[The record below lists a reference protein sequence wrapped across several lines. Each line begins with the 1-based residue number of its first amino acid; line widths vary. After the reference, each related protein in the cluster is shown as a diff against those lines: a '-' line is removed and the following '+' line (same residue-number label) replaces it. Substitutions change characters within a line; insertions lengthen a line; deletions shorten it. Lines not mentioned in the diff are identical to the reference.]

1 MSTPKL
7 PLTLRLL
14 AYHLSALLAL
24 QPAHPAFA
32 EGIAV
37 ATGSTTLNQAGNGVP
52 VVDIATPNG
61 AGVSHNL
68 YQDFNVAQP
77 GVILNN
83 ATGQL
88 TQTQLG
94 GLIQNNPHLTG
105 ASANVIINEVIGAN
119 PSQLQGYLE
128 VAGQQAGVVV
138 ANPNGL
144 TCDGCGFINT
154 PNVTLSTGKPVLDT
168 HGQLQMLDVK
178 QGALTVGGKGLDG
191 SRQASVDLIARA
203 VQLNGALHGKE
214 VNVIAGAN
222 TVNRQTGEIR
232 AQQGDGAVPE
242 VAIDTAAMGGMYAG
256 KIRLVSTEQGVG
268 VNLANAVATQGDL
281 TLDANG
287 KIRLRNSS
295 SAGNLQVSSQGE
307 LAVTGAIHSGG
318 AVKLAAGGELT
329 AQDADI
335 AAKGDATL
343 QARAQQLQRTK
354 VSSGGTLAL
363 QASDAL
369 VVREGELQGETLHA
383 TAQQLDTQS
392 ALTAKDVT
400 LQAEQLR
407 QAGHVQG
414 TSVRLAAGAL
424 RHEGTTQAAQNL
436 TIDAMTL
443 DNQGTLKSGQAMSVA
458 LGERGHNAGELS
470 AGDNLAI
477 RAGTRWEQGEQ
488 GKSNAG
494 QRLQLQAQQV
504 SLAGDVGAPTL
515 DINVNELTV
524 AGKVKGNVVQ
534 LQADVLTNR
543 GEVQAGQTLNWQ
555 GSRLANSGT
564 LQGDKQLVL
573 KGDALQNQ
581 GTLAGGDSLTLQ
593 ADTLDN
599 EGRIASQLATLAGR
613 QLRSSG
619 TLLGVSRLTLKGD
632 ELALTGQQLTD
643 GELELGSRLLQ
654 LSGQS
659 LVGGQA
665 RVTAETGNFDG
676 VLKAQS
682 LVLAVKEATSE
693 GKLHSREGI
702 AWEGQRLAT
711 GSASELLA
719 NQNVS
724 LSGGQLAL
732 GGTVGAGQDM
742 AIKGK
747 QVTQHGRLISGQIL
761 NVDTDGLLLEGET
774 EAAALNVHSN
784 EMTVAGKVKGNAV
797 QLQAGVLTNRGE
809 VQAGQTLNWQGSRLA
824 NSGTLQGDQQL
835 VLKGDALQNRG
846 TLAGGD
852 SLTLQADTLD
862 NEGRI
867 ASQLATLAGRQLRS
881 SGTLLGVSRL
891 TLKGDKL
898 ALTGQQLTDG
908 ELELGSR
915 LLQLSGQSL
924 VGGQARV
931 TAETGNFDGVLK
943 AQSLV
948 LAVKD
953 ATSEGKLHSRE
964 GIAWEG
970 QRLATGSASELL
982 ANQGVSLSGDQLAL
996 GGTVGAGQDMVIKG
1010 RQVTQHGQLA
1020 SGQVMKVDA
1029 DELALAGLV
1038 QGGSINLT
1046 SERATQQGRIL
1057 ATDTL
1062 NWHSKQLDGNGWLQA
1077 GQALNL
1083 NGERLTHSGTAVT
1096 AGKLA
1101 LTFAELNST
1110 GGLFANEVAVTGA
1123 RLLLKGALESKSSA
1137 QITAD
1142 ELQLGGELRT
1152 GAGLALGATL
1162 LTLSGSQHVGGDLQL
1177 QAEQAEV
1184 SGELEVG
1191 KLLKLDAK
1199 TLASSG
1205 KLLASQADIA
1215 AVNWQQRGELSTDNA
1230 LVWRGDKLTQEAGGA
1245 LRAGGVL
1252 NLSGDDITLAG
1263 DVAAKGDVAVV
1274 ANAYQQQG
1282 AMNAAQG
1289 LRIDATR
1296 LQLDGTTQAKTAQ
1309 LHSQVGSSRGQHLIG
1324 QQLNWQSDTLANQGW
1339 LQAGESLALTGRTL
1353 DNEGTVIA
1361 GGDHQLNAT
1370 ERLTN
1375 QGNLAGKTLSLT
1387 TKALQNGGLLQG
1399 KQGITLQAEEA
1410 TLTVTGRLVSQGAVQ
1425 LGAKLL
1431 ALGGN
1436 ANIGGALTLQG
1447 ETQQLAGVWRV
1458 GGLLQS
1464 TGKQLT
1470 LTGDWQAG
1478 QWQLQADALTNK
1490 GRLASEQAANF
1501 EVIEWH
1507 NEQGATL
1514 VAAGKL
1520 NLTGQRLLQ
1529 QGSWLGNGSQTL
1541 MVDEITQQGQWLGD
1555 GALQA
1560 KGSKLVNSGT
1570 LRAAGLD
1577 LTVNELENRSRMESG
1592 GELNW
1597 QGTQWR
1603 NLGAL
1608 LAGHATLTGDTL
1620 LNSGDVGTRQLTMTA
1635 ATRLDNRGVLVGKE
1649 GINLTAATL
1658 DSQGDMLSNGSM
1670 QLGASLLDL
1679 NGLTQANGEL
1689 VVTAEQATLA
1699 GNLAADQLQWRGKT
1713 LVMSGTAAARDTT
1726 LNGEQVTLDGTL
1738 KGDHQQV
1745 TATTLSTGQ
1754 QSQLLAKAGQ
1764 QLTAGQMTLQGSA
1777 VAGGAQRI
1785 EATQLSQ
1792 QGTLASGGSL
1802 SLQVADTLRNDGKVS
1817 AQAIT
1822 LTAAHIDNG
1831 GALVSKDALNLKTGT
1846 LTNRGHWQSDQ
1857 GIALT
1862 ANRLLNSGQWVSG
1875 LGQTLTLDAL
1885 DNSGTLLAGA
1895 GLTINAPQ
1903 LSSSGKLL
1911 ANKDLVLNTNEATL
1925 GSGSTTAS
1933 NGQLQLHAGT
1943 LTSQGTLSSAG
1954 DLSWQ
1959 GVNLAHS
1966 GSAVTNGALTLQG
1979 ESVTLDG
1986 DLQGERVLLDTGTLT
2001 SRGKL
2006 TSRGDLAVN
2015 ARGAVQHHGQLQGN
2029 QVVLRS
2035 ASWQGSGGVG
2045 SGGALE
2051 LRTGQL
2057 QLAGPWR
2064 IRGEADIQADI
2075 MTLGGSL
2082 VSGGNLTLTSRGAL
2096 TSQAGSQL
2104 VSGGALS
2111 LDGGTLTQ
2119 QGLWQS
2125 ARGMS
2130 LKGSRFEQQGDL
2142 LAGGDLLLRSG
2153 YWQQGGK
2160 TRANGGLN
2168 AELAEGA
2175 TLAGTVQADG
2185 NATLS
2190 APALTLKGTL
2200 AAKGNVALSA
2210 NTLISQ
2216 LGNLLSSGELAMNAA
2231 RIEQQGR
2238 VETTRLQ
2245 SGGALQNDGVMLVT
2259 GQGSISGARL
2269 DNRGTLQGDGLT
2281 ISSRQLDNRGALL
2294 GNTLTLTHD
2303 TLVNR
2308 GRVQGGTLN
2317 LTTQQLGNSQGA
2329 VLRGQ
2334 HVGDITATTLT
2345 NAGELSSAGQLL
2357 LKGNQLDNSG
2367 LISANLLEASPLA
2380 RLANSG
2386 TLFGQQLTLR
2396 SGEVYAPGKILAGQ
2410 KVTLDAG
2417 RVTGIG
2423 EWLSGGDLALKTGSS
2438 LTSQGTLSAKGTLDL
2453 QVQGDWQHQGQWGA
2467 GQRFNAGVTGQ
2478 LINSGALVS
2487 NGVMQLGAQRLENS
2501 GSVQSGQGLTLN
2513 TQGEL
2518 RNTGML
2524 ASQGDLGWQGESMFN
2539 GGTVYSGGSQTLTAN
2554 SNLTNEYGTLL
2565 AERGATIKVNNGQL
2579 VNASGTIDVGSNE
2592 LHMSASE
2599 IINRRAVFIVDS
2611 GGDDSLVPTS
2621 IKVKSSVL
2629 PISGANNH
2637 ILYVQYQFPETIS
2650 KEFGGNEVK
2659 VVKFSEQGKI
2669 ISKGSI
2675 YISAGKLKNENSS
2688 IYSGGDISVVSNE
2701 ITNASIVEGRVTTT
2715 ATYKPLDGFKDFIF
2729 ISYNDLND
2737 LKAKVADYPLYSSVI
2752 NAENSGREFNAL
2764 ISADG
2769 NITGTVAGMIDNI
2782 TVKAHAGPVSSTTQ
2796 RPSLSLPQAQGA
2808 GATPGLQGDAQY
2820 LAQQL
2825 KPVGPDNGVPLP
2837 DFQLPSGDKGLFT
2850 VNGNSDSPY
2859 LIEVNPLLANLGQA
2873 GSGMLDRIDAA
2884 LQQQLQGAG
2893 QLSFDAV
2900 SGNGGIS
2907 QVAGQHADWV
2917 LPGRAS
2923 SGGNSPEL
2931 QSLSG
2936 MALSNSGHVVTS
2948 GQWQQSLQ
2956 PDFHANG
2963 PGPHIVGGTT
2973 SAAGQWQQSLQ
2984 PGWQAPVVTAVAV
2997 TAPGSVQTGLQAV
3010 PALATQPQ
3018 LETSPT
3024 LTQVNQFLGSS
3035 YFFSQMNYAPE
3046 KDIKLLGDAAFDTRV
3061 IRDAVLAQTGRRF
3074 INNEMGSDLAQMR
3087 TLIDSA
3093 VQNQRELGLT
3103 AGVALSAD
3111 QVAQLG
3117 RSMVWWEPVWYQGK
3131 IVLAPKLY
3139 LTEADKRHLSGSVI
3153 TATNID
3159 LTAGGINNSGTLLA
3173 DGTLSLKSGSTLVNQ
3188 GQIQAGGRLELLA
3201 KGDILNQS
3209 LIKGGDVV
3217 IASRDGSVRN
3227 ETQTAQRHV
3236 DVNGVLSN
3244 ELTEQTRFSRTDVGE
3259 IARIESASN
3268 LLLQAGQ
3275 DISLSASNLLAGL
3288 DMSLSAGRDINIG
3301 SVEERRKWEEGN
3313 SRFARVEQLMSG
3325 LEAGHSLSLSAER
3338 DITISASSLA
3348 AKGDASLTAG
3358 NELMLKTATND
3369 ANQYTTR
3376 RNGYDIVQQRE
3387 EVGANLSA
3395 DNIALRAGS
3404 DLAMRAAHV
3413 QAEGELAV
3421 TAGRDLLLEAG
3432 DAMDYRE
3439 SYTKESKKKAFSK
3452 KTTTSHDISEQHMA
3466 QATELGGQ
3474 YVLLKAQQDMAVKG
3488 SNVVGDLG
3496 ATLLA
3501 GRDLNIDTVDLLNR
3515 ELHFRE
3521 TKRSGL
3527 MGSGGIGFTIGKQQ
3541 QSSDMAGTTQIR
3553 EGSSVGSVQGD
3564 VTLQAGNRLQIS
3576 ASDVIAGKDL
3586 LLVGKDVAITSAEQ
3600 QITRKEE
3607 FKSKSGGLTVALTGG
3622 AVTALQS
3629 AYDTVKTSKES
3640 SNDRL
3645 VALQGAKAAMNGYQ
3659 AWQGMQAMANSGG
3672 VPDPSFVGIAI
3683 SVGNQRS
3690 QSNSQSSETNALTS
3704 ELNAGGDITVLAKGD
3719 EANGSGDLI
3728 VSGSS
3733 IKGQNVTLG
3742 AARDLVLQSAV
3753 NSSDSSGSN
3762 HSSGWNAGVSF
3773 GFSQGSA
3780 GISIFANMNAAKGKE
3795 NGDSDRYTETNITA
3809 GDILT
3814 LKSGRDAT
3822 LLGAQVSG
3830 DKVTADIGRNLTL
3843 TSQQDNDHYQSQQS
3857 SISAGGSFTF
3867 GSMTASGYVNAS
3879 RQKINSD
3886 FESVV
3891 EQTGVFAGKQ
3901 GFDIRVGEHTQLNG
3915 AVLAGSEDA
3924 GKNHLSTGT
3933 LGWNDLVNRAE
3944 YKVESQSV
3952 GISGSGDST
3961 KGFSSIAAMTSLGG
3975 SNSSG
3980 SASST
3985 TFASIGAGDIEIR
3998 NTAGQQQGLVSLH
4011 RDPTQAVNGL
4021 SPIFDKQKELE
4032 RMQEAQLI
4040 GEVGQQATQMVVS
4053 HHLAAA
4059 NEKAKNDPEYAN
4071 SKEYKA
4077 LQEKWGVGSDFQ
4089 RGMQAA
4095 TAALQGLA
4103 GGDLTQAAAGAAA
4116 PYLAQMVKQ
4125 QTDDGPSRVMAH
4137 ALVQGALA
4145 AAQNK
4150 NAMISATGAA
4160 TGELAGMMATKLYH
4174 KDASQLTEG
4183 EKETVSTLATLA
4195 AGLAGGLTGD
4205 STDSA
4210 LAGAQ
4215 TGKTVVENNLL
4226 AKALVEGCAIASPCR
4241 TKVAEQII
4249 EISIKAGIVG
4259 LAGVAIKNVAD
4270 KMSSDEL
4277 DHLITLSMMGND
4289 EITEKYIISLQDK
4302 YGLHTGGNQLDGEF
4316 KLPQHTGRDPK
4327 VDSTLVLTHTGN
4339 DKPNADSITNTGNT
4353 DSKPDVGSSTTVTP
4367 LSEATSKDDLL
4378 YLSERVDN
4386 RLPIPEPIIAS
4397 NGFKVESN
4405 TKHTP
4410 GAPGFR
4416 PNAGIEPKNSM
4427 DLFEHSI
4434 ATKDPKVRLSI
4445 DNDGNIH
4452 RFFNTSK
4459 DGTGTFHWSGSS
4471 GDGKNALGNRELGSF
4486 NKEIKE
4492 LKGKK

>member
-105 ASANVIINEVIGAN
+105 APANVIINEVIGAN

-154 PNVTLSTGKPVLDT
+154 PNVTLSTGKPVLDA

-287 KIRLRNSS
+287 KIRLRDSS

-318 AVKLAAGGELT
+318 AAKLSAGGELT

-343 QARAQQLQRTK
+343 QARTQQLQRTK

-436 TIDAMTL
+436 TIDATTL

-470 AGDNLAI
+470 AGDNLTI

-504 SLAGDVGAPTL
+504 SLAGEVGAPTL
-515 DINVNELTV
+515 DINGNELTV
-524 AGKVKGNVVQ
+524 VGKVKGNAVQ
-534 LQADVLTNR
+534 LQAGVLTNR

-555 GSRLANSGT
+555 GSRLTNSGT

-573 KGDALQNQ
+573 KGDALQNR

-719 NQNVS
+719 NQSAS
-724 LSGGQLAL
+724 LSGDQLVL

-747 QVTQHGRLISGQIL
+747 QVTQHG
-761 NVDTDGLLLEGET
+761 
-774 EAAALNVHSN
+774 
-784 EMTVAGKVKGNAV
+784 
-797 QLQAGVLTNRGE
+797 
-809 VQAGQTLNWQGSRLA
+809 
-824 NSGTLQGDQQL
+824 
-835 VLKGDALQNRG
+835 
-846 TLAGGD
+846 
-852 SLTLQADTLD
+852 
-862 NEGRI
+862 
-867 ASQLATLAGRQLRS
+867 
-881 SGTLLGVSRL
+881 
-891 TLKGDKL
+891 
-898 ALTGQQLTDG
+898 
-908 ELELGSR
+908 
-915 LLQLSGQSL
+915 
-924 VGGQARV
+924 
-931 TAETGNFDGVLK
+931 
-943 AQSLV
+943 
-948 LAVKD
+948 
-953 ATSEGKLHSRE
+953 
-964 GIAWEG
+964 
-970 QRLATGSASELL
+970 
-982 ANQGVSLSGDQLAL
+982 
-996 GGTVGAGQDMVIKG
+996 
-1010 RQVTQHGQLA
+1010 QLA
-1020 SGQVMKVDA
+1020 SGQVMTVDA

-1110 GGLFANEVAVTGA
+1110 GGLFADEVAVTGA

-1152 GAGLALGATL
+1152 GADLALGATL
-1162 LTLSGSQHVGGDLQL
+1162 LTLSGSQHVDGDLQL

-1205 KLLASQADIA
+1205 KLLANQADIA
-1215 AVNWQQRGELSTDNA
+1215 AVNWQQRGELTTDNA

-1252 NLSGDDITLAG
+1252 NLSGDDITLVG
-1263 DVAAKGDVAVV
+1263 DVAAKGDVTVV

-1289 LRIDATR
+1289 LRIDATK

-1324 QQLNWQSDTLANQGW
+1324 QQLNWQSDTLTNQGW

-1410 TLTVTGRLVSQGAVQ
+1410 TLTGRLVSQGAVQ

-1470 LTGDWQAG
+1470 LAGDWQAG
-1478 QWQLQADALTNK
+1478 QWQLQADGLTNK

-1501 EVIEWH
+1501 KVTEWH

-1514 VAAGKL
+1514 VAAGPL

-1555 GALQA
+1555 GALQV
-1560 KGSKLVNSGT
+1560 KGSKLINSGT

-1620 LNSGDVGTRQLTMTA
+1620 LNSGDVGARQLTMKA
-1635 ATRLDNRGVLVGKE
+1635 VTRLDNRGVLVGKE

-1670 QLGASLLDL
+1670 QLGASLLSL

-1689 VVTAEQATLA
+1689 IVTAEQATLA

-1713 LVMSGTAAARDTT
+1713 LVMSGTAAVRDTT

-1745 TATTLSTGQ
+1745 TATTLTTGQ

-1777 VAGGAQRI
+1777 VAGGAQLI
-1785 EATQLSQ
+1785 DATQLSQ

-1857 GIALT
+1857 GITLT
-1862 ANRLLNSGQWVSG
+1862 ASRLLNSGRWVSG

-1959 GVNLAHS
+1959 GANLAQS

-2064 IRGEADIQADI
+2064 IRGEADIQADT

-2096 TSQAGSQL
+2096 ASQAGSQL

-2125 ARGMS
+2125 ERGMN

-2168 AELAEGA
+2168 AELTEGA

-2200 AAKGNVALSA
+2200 SAKGNIALNA

-2216 LGNLLSSGELAMNAA
+2216 LGNLLSGGELAMNAA
-2231 RIEQQGR
+2231 RVEQQGR
-2238 VETTRLQ
+2238 VETARLQ
-2245 SGGALQNDGVMLVT
+2245 SGGELQNDGVMLVT

-2317 LTTQQLGNSQGA
+2317 LTTQQLDNSQGA
-2329 VLRGQ
+2329 ILRGQ
-2334 HVGDITATTLT
+2334 HAGDITATTLA

-2396 SGEVYAPGKILAGQ
+2396 SSELYAPGKILAGQ
-2410 KVTLDAG
+2410 KATLDAG

-2467 GQRFNAGVTGQ
+2467 GARFNAAVSGQ
-2478 LINSGALVS
+2478 LNNRGALVS

-2518 RNTGML
+2518 RNTGLL
-2524 ASQGDLGWQGESMFN
+2524 ASQGDLGWQGESLFN
-2539 GGTVYSGGSQTLTAN
+2539 GGTVYSGGGQAITAN
-2554 SNLTNEYGTLL
+2554 SSITNEYGTIL
-2565 AERGATIKVNNGQL
+2565 AGQGAALRVDNGQL
-2579 VNASGTIDVGSNE
+2579 VNASGVI
-2592 LHMSASE
+2592 
-2599 IINRRAVFIVDS
+2599 DS
-2611 GGDDSLVPTS
+2611 GFGDLNIFSDAVINKRHHLVVYKSGSGDENIPKTHTVTGKSWYEVIPRGGDHSDIEKSGITFPTQEKVSFAGAS
-2621 IKVKSSVL
+2621 IKV
-2629 PISGANNH
+2629 GD
-2637 ILYVQYQFPETIS
+2637 
-2650 KEFGGNEVK
+2650 
-2659 VVKFSEQGKI
+2659 FSEASQI
-2669 ISKGSI
+2669 VSGSRI
-2675 YISAGKLKNENSS
+2675 NISAGRVVNDSS
-2688 IYSGGDISVVSNE
+2688 DILSSADINLSARELSNVSV
-2701 ITNASIVEGRVTTT
+2701 IEGEFSTE
-2715 ATYKPLDGFKDFIF
+2715 ATYRRTTDYQYFASRSSYYKDVIKKEEY
-2729 ISYNDLND
+2729 I
-2737 LKAKVADYPLYSSVI
+2737 LYAINEVPVSVGRTF
-2752 NAENSGREFNAL
+2752 NSL
-2764 ISADG
+2764 ISAGG
-2769 NITGTVAGMIDNI
+2769 NLTGSVAGMIDNVTI
-2782 TVKAHAGPVSSTTQ
+2782 KAHAGPVSSTTQ
-2796 RPSLSLPQAQGA
+2796 RPSLSLPQAQGS
-2808 GATPGLQGDAQY
+2808 GAAPGVQGDAQY

-2873 GSGMLDRIDAA
+2873 GNGMLDRIDAA

-2900 SGNGGIS
+2900 SGNGGIA
-2907 QVAGQHADWV
+2907 QVVGQHADWA

-2923 SGGNSPEL
+2923 GGINSPDL
-2931 QSLSG
+2931 QSVNG
-2936 MALSNSGHVVTS
+2936 ITQPNSGHIATS
-2948 GQWQQSLQ
+2948 GQWQQSQ
-2956 PDFHANG
+2956 
-2963 PGPHIVGGTT
+2963 
-2973 SAAGQWQQSLQ
+2973 Q
-2984 PGWQAPVVTAVAV
+2984 PGWQASVVTAVAV
-2997 TAPGSVQTGLQAV
+2997 TGPGSVQTGLQAV

-3201 KGDILNQS
+3201 KGDIFNQN

-3259 IARIESASN
+3259 IARIESAGN

-3301 SVEERRKWEEGN
+3301 SVEDRRKWEEGN

-3439 SYTKESKKKAFSK
+3439 SYTKESKKKALSK

-3541 QSSDMAGTTQIR
+3541 QSSDMAGTTLIR

-3867 GSMTASGYVNAS
+3867 GTMTASGYVNAS

-3998 NTAGQQQGLVSLH
+3998 NTAGQQQDLVSLH

-4053 HHLAAA
+4053 HHLAEA
-4059 NEKAKNDPEYAN
+4059 NEKAKDDPEYAN

-4125 QTDDGPSRVMAH
+4125 QTDDGISRVMAH

-4145 AAQNK
+4145 TAQNK
-4150 NAMISATGAA
+4150 NAMVSATGAA
-4160 TGELAGMMATKLYH
+4160 TGELAGMMATELYH

-4205 STDSA
+4205 STASA
-4210 LAGAQ
+4210 LGSAQ

-4459 DGTGTFHWSGSS
+4459 DGTGTYHWSGSS

>member
-37 ATGSTTLNQAGNGVP
+37 ATGNTTLNQAGNGVP

-105 ASANVIINEVIGAN
+105 TPANVIINEVIGAN

-154 PNVTLSTGKPVLDT
+154 PNVTLSTGKPVLDA
-168 HGQLQMLDVK
+168 HGQLQLLDVK

-268 VNLANAVATQGDL
+268 VNLANAVATQGEL

-287 KIRLRNSS
+287 KIRLRDSS

-343 QARAQQLQRTK
+343 QARTQQLQRSK

-369 VVREGELQGETLHA
+369 VVREGELQGERLHA

-407 QAGHVQG
+407 QAGNVQG

-436 TIDAMTL
+436 AIDATTL
-443 DNQGTLKSGQAMSVA
+443 DNQGTLKSGQVMSVA

-477 RAGTRWEQGEQ
+477 RAGTRWEQGAQ
-488 GKSNAG
+488 GMSNAG
-494 QRLQLQAQQV
+494 QRMQLQAQQV

-515 DINVNELTV
+515 DINGNDLTV
-524 AGKVKGNVVQ
+524 AGKVKGNTVQ
-534 LQADVLTNR
+534 LQAGVLTNR
-543 GEVQAGQTLNWQ
+543 GEVQAGQTLNFQ

-564 LQGDKQLVL
+564 LQGDQQLVL

-599 EGRIASQLATLAGR
+599 EGRIASQLATLTGR

-676 VLKAQS
+676 ALKAQS

-719 NQNVS
+719 NQGVS
-724 LSGGQLAL
+724 LSGDQLVL

-761 NVDTDGLLLEGET
+761 NIDTDELLLEGET

-784 EMTVAGKVKGNAV
+784 ELTVAGKVKGNAV

-809 VQAGQTLNWQGSRLA
+809 VQAGQSLNWQGSRLA

-835 VLKGDALQNRG
+835 VLKGDALQNQG

-867 ASQLATLAGRQLRS
+867 ASQLATLTGRQLRS

-891 TLKGDKL
+891 TLKGDEL

-915 LLQLSGQSL
+915 LLQLSGQTL

-931 TAETGNFDGVLK
+931 SAETGNFDGALK

-948 LAVKD
+948 LAVKE

-996 GGTVGAGQDMVIKG
+996 GGTVGAGQDMAIKG
-1010 RQVTQHGQLA
+1010 KQVTQHGQLA
-1020 SGQVMKVDA
+1020 SGQGMKVDA

-1057 ATDTL
+1057 ASDTL

-1110 GGLFANEVAVTGA
+1110 GGLFANEVAVTGD

-1152 GAGLALGATL
+1152 GADLALGATL
-1162 LTLSGSQHVGGDLQL
+1162 LTLSGTQHVGGNLQL

-1191 KLLKLDAK
+1191 QQLKLDAK
-1199 TLASSG
+1199 MLASSG

-1215 AVNWQQRGELSTDNA
+1215 AANWQQRGELSTDTA

-1263 DVAAKGDVAVV
+1263 EVAAKGDVAVV

-1282 AMNAAQG
+1282 TMNAAQG

-1324 QQLNWQSDTLANQGW
+1324 QQLNWQSDTLTNLGW
-1339 LQAGESLALTGRTL
+1339 LQAGESLALTGRAL
-1353 DNEGTVIA
+1353 DNEGTIIA

-1410 TLTVTGRLVSQGAVQ
+1410 TLTGRLVSQGAVQ

-1447 ETQQLAGVWRV
+1447 DTQQLAGIWRV

-1470 LTGDWQAG
+1470 LAGDWQAG

-1490 GRLASEQAANF
+1490 GRLASEQVANF
-1501 EVIEWH
+1501 EVTEWH

-1514 VAAGKL
+1514 VAAGPL

-1541 MVDEITQQGQWLGD
+1541 TVDEITQQGQWLGD
-1555 GALQA
+1555 GALQV

-1570 LRAAGLD
+1570 LRAASLD
-1577 LTVNELENRSRMESG
+1577 LTVDELENRSRMESG

-1620 LNSGDVGTRQLTMTA
+1620 FNSGDVGTRQLTMKA

-1649 GINLTAATL
+1649 GINLTAVTL

-1670 QLGASLLDL
+1670 QLGASLLSL

-1726 LNGEQVTLDGTL
+1726 LSGEQVTLDGTL

-1745 TATTLSTGQ
+1745 TATTLTTGQ

-1785 EATQLSQ
+1785 DATQLSQ
-1792 QGTLASGGSL
+1792 QGVLASGGSL

-1831 GALVSKDALNLKTGT
+1831 GALVSKDALSLKTGT

-1857 GIALT
+1857 DITLT

-1911 ANKDLVLNTNEATL
+1911 ANKDLVLTTNEATL

-1954 DLSWQ
+1954 ELSWQ
-1959 GVNLAHS
+1959 GANLVHS
-1966 GSAVTNGALTLQG
+1966 GSAVTNGALTLRG

-2064 IRGEADIQADI
+2064 IRGEADIQADS

-2111 LDGGTLTQ
+2111 LDGATLTQ

-2168 AELAEGA
+2168 AELTEGA

-2200 AAKGNVALSA
+2200 AAKDNVALSA

-2216 LGNLLSSGELAMNAA
+2216 LGNLLSGGELAMNAA

-2245 SGGALQNDGVMLVT
+2245 SGGALQNGGVMLVT

-2317 LTTQQLGNSQGA
+2317 LTTQQLDNSQGA
-2329 VLRGQ
+2329 VLRSQ
-2334 HVGDITATTLT
+2334 HVGDITATTLA
-2345 NAGELSSAGQLL
+2345 NAGELSSAAQLL

-2396 SGEVYAPGKILAGQ
+2396 SGELYAPGKILAGQ
-2410 KVTLDAG
+2410 KATLDAG

-2438 LTSQGTLSAKGTLDL
+2438 LTSQGILSAKGTLDL

-2478 LINSGALVS
+2478 LNNRGALVS

-2524 ASQGDLGWQGESMFN
+2524 ASQGDLGWQGESLFN

-2554 SNLTNEYGTLL
+2554 SSMTNEYGTIL
-2565 AERGATIKVNNGQL
+2565 AGQGAALRVDNGQL
-2579 VNASGTIDVGSNE
+2579 VNASGVI
-2592 LHMSASE
+2592 
-2599 IINRRAVFIVDS
+2599 DS
-2611 GGDDSLVPTS
+2611 GFGDLNIFSDAVINKRHHLVVYKSGSGAENIPKTHTVTGKSWYEVIPRGGDHSDIEKSGITFPTQEKVSFAGAS
-2621 IKVKSSVL
+2621 IKV
-2629 PISGANNH
+2629 GD
-2637 ILYVQYQFPETIS
+2637 
-2650 KEFGGNEVK
+2650 
-2659 VVKFSEQGKI
+2659 FSEASQI
-2669 ISKGSI
+2669 VSGSRI
-2675 YISAGKLKNENSS
+2675 NISAGRVLNDSS
-2688 IYSGGDISVVSNE
+2688 DILSSSDINISARELSNISVS
-2701 ITNASIVEGRVTTT
+2701 EGEFSTE
-2715 ATYKPLDGFKDFIF
+2715 ATYKRTTDYQYFSSRS
-2729 ISYNDLND
+2729 SYYKNVI
-2737 LKAKVADYPLYSSVI
+2737 KKEEYILYAINEVPVSVGRTF
-2752 NAENSGREFNAL
+2752 NSL
-2764 ISADG
+2764 ISAGG
-2769 NITGTVAGMIDNI
+2769 NLTGSVAGMIDNVTI
-2782 TVKAHAGPVSSTTQ
+2782 KAHAGPVSSTTQ

-2808 GATPGLQGDAQY
+2808 GVAPGLQGDAQY
-2820 LAQQL
+2820 LSQVL
-2825 KPVGPDNGVPLP
+2825 KPVGPDNGVPMP

-2850 VNGNSDSPY
+2850 VNNNSDSPY

-2873 GSGMLDRIDAA
+2873 GNGMLDRIDAA

-2900 SGNGGIS
+2900 SGNGGIA
-2907 QVAGQHADWV
+2907 QVAGQHADWA

-2923 SGGNSPEL
+2923 NGGHSPEL

-2963 PGPHIVGGTT
+2963 SGPHIVGGTV

-2997 TAPGSVQTGLQAV
+2997 TGPGSVQTGLQAV
-3010 PALATQPQ
+3010 PALAIQPP

-3087 TLIDSA
+3087 TLIDSS

-3201 KGDILNQS
+3201 KGDILNQN

-3259 IARIESASN
+3259 IARIESAGN

-3301 SVEERRKWEEGN
+3301 SVEDRRKWEEGN

-3348 AKGDASLTAG
+3348 AKGDAFLTAG

-3439 SYTKESKKKAFSK
+3439 SYTKESKKKALSK

-3541 QSSDMAGTTQIR
+3541 QSSDMVGTTQIR

-3867 GSMTASGYVNAS
+3867 GTMTASGYVNAS

-3961 KGFSSIAAMTSLGG
+3961 KGFSSIAGMTSLGG

-3998 NTAGQQQGLVSLH
+3998 NTAGQQQDLVSLH
-4011 RDPTQAVNGL
+4011 RDPTLAVNGL

-4053 HHLAAA
+4053 HHLAEA

-4071 SKEYKA
+4071 SKAYKE

-4160 TGELAGMMATKLYH
+4160 TGELVGILATELYH
-4174 KDASQLTEG
+4174 KEASELAEG
-4183 EKETVSTLATLA
+4183 QKETVSTLATLA

-4226 AKALVEGCAIASPCR
+4226 AIPLPPPPVAATNNGDAVNEANNTIASALQ
-4241 TKVAEQII
+4241 KQLN
-4249 EISIKAGIVG
+4249 EIGEAIDKATQCSFGR
-4259 LAGVAIKNVAD
+4259 AC
-4270 KMSSDEL
+4270 SSD
-4277 DHLITLSMMGND
+4277 N
-4289 EITEKYIISLQDK
+4289 ISLE
-4302 YGLHTGGNQLDGEF
+4302 DGPNVGKE
-4316 KLPQHTGRDPK
+4316 
-4327 VDSTLVLTHTGN
+4327 LT
-4339 DKPNADSITNTGNT
+4339 D
-4353 DSKPDVGSSTTVTP
+4353 
-4367 LSEATSKDDLL
+4367 EQ
-4378 YLSERVDN
+4378 
-4386 RLPIPEPIIAS
+4386 
-4397 NGFKVESN
+4397 KVELGGS
-4405 TKHTP
+4405 
-4410 GAPGFR
+4410 G
-4416 PNAGIEPKNSM
+4416 S
-4427 DLFEHSI
+4427 
-4434 ATKDPKVRLSI
+4434 
-4445 DNDGNIH
+4445 
-4452 RFFNTSK
+4452 
-4459 DGTGTFHWSGSS
+4459 GTGTPPSPENDPNKSEEKKIDKLNQKQES
-4471 GDGKNALGNRELGSF
+4471 AIKKIDNTIKNALKDHDITGTLKDMDNNPVPKDNGGYWDHMQEMQNTLRGLRNHADTLKNVNNPEAKAAYGRATDAINRIESA
-4486 NKEIKE
+4486 IK
-4492 LKGKK
+4492 GYGI